1 MDKHTLYLDF
11 PAERWESASPVG
23 NGYTGAMIFGGVM
36 TDRIQLTEEKI
47 WSSKKHAGAPK
58 DFKDKIKRLQEL
70 LLENKPGEADE
81 FAADALKDSF
91 ERICS
96 QETAGDLYIDF
107 DGSDSDVTDYRR
119 ELDLLHGVSRVSFT
133 KDGEKIVRETFA
145 SYPDRVI
152 VSKHTGCHSAAVRY
166 SRRDIHPTHR
176 YDGDRCMIDT
186 EAGELVGVESLTIN
200 GNVMTVKAHPATG
213 GHPFTVKISVTT
225 DGKLT
230 SDGKSFRIE
239 NASATEYRIAIQTGG
254 EPVIPDDDYETLKKR
269 SGDDFASQMWKSD
282 ITFDDTFAD
291 MPANRR
297 LERLRNDPDARDAG
311 LTALYFRFGKYLLV
325 ASSRPGS
332 LPAHLQGVWNN
343 YTAAPWN
350 ADYHTNINL
359 QMNYWHAETAN
370 LSDCALPLFDY
381 MNKYLLESGKKTA
394 EDYYGCRGT
403 VVHHLSDIYGFTAP
417 ADGIW
422 GLWPLGGA
430 WLCYSMWEHW
440 LFTRDEKF
448 LKNTAYDYIHES
460 ARFFLDYMFERDGVM
475 LSGPSTSPEN
485 HYLSPDGKVCSLC
498 LSPSMDIEVIGG
510 LLRFYAETE
519 DILGLD
525 AKTAKEAKDAIS
537 KLPPLKVGKHGQL
550 MEWLEDYDEPEPG
563 HRHISH
569 LFALYPDNAINPSTP
584 ELYAAAK
591 KTIERRL
598 ANGGGHTGWSCAWL
612 TALYARLHDAVGVD
626 RTLEKLFTKSTLANM
641 FDTHPPFQID
651 GNFGASAAIV
661 EALVQSRPEGDT
673 VIIELLPA
681 CPYPDGTFRG
691 LRVRGGAEVSAEWK
705 DGRVVSCKVSA
716 DRKFAGKI
724 TANGKEYEI
733 KLSSGETAEII

>member
-1 MDKHTLYLDF
+1 
-11 PAERWESASPVG
+11 
-23 NGYTGAMIFGGVM
+23 
-36 TDRIQLTEEKI
+36 
-47 WSSKKHAGAPK
+47 
-58 DFKDKIKRLQEL
+58 
-70 LLENKPGEADE
+70 
-81 FAADALKDSF
+81 
-91 ERICS
+91 
-96 QETAGDLYIDF
+96 
-107 DGSDSDVTDYRR
+107 
-119 ELDLLHGVSRVSFT
+119 
-133 KDGEKIVRETFA
+133 
-145 SYPDRVI
+145 
-152 VSKHTGCHSAAVRY
+152 
-166 SRRDIHPTHR
+166 
-176 YDGDRCMIDT
+176 
-186 EAGELVGVESLTIN
+186 
-200 GNVMTVKAHPATG
+200 
-213 GHPFTVKISVTT
+213 
-225 DGKLT
+225 
-230 SDGKSFRIE
+230 
-239 NASATEYRIAIQTGG
+239 
-254 EPVIPDDDYETLKKR
+254 
-269 SGDDFASQMWKSD
+269 
-282 ITFDDTFAD
+282 
-291 MPANRR
+291 
-297 LERLRNDPDARDAG
+297 
-311 LTALYFRFGKYLLV
+311 
-325 ASSRPGS
+325 
-332 LPAHLQGVWNN
+332 
-343 YTAAPWN
+343 
-350 ADYHTNINL
+350 
-359 QMNYWHAETAN
+359 MNYWHAETAN

-403 VVHHLSDIYGFTAP
+403 VLHHVSDIYGFTAP

-569 LFALYPDNAINPSTP
+569 LFALYPDNAINLSTP

-681 CPYPDGTFRG
+681 CPYPDGAFRG